1 MTPKISPA
9 DLVFIRRVLN
19 KSQENV
25 AQMCSTSQV
34 TWSRWERGVTAPI
47 PVYREKI
54 LALLEQ
60 ARKLAGKDLCP
71 VCRHGVLPI
80 HHHDKTTCTLVY
92 QCDTCGVFLD
102 KDVS

>member
-1 MTPKISPA
+1 MTPMIEPA
-9 DLVFIRRVLN
+9 DLVFIRKTLN
-19 KSQENV
+19 KSQESV
-25 AQMCSTSQV
+25 AEMCSTSQV

-71 VCRHGVLPI
+71 VCRHGVLSI
-80 HHHDKTTCTLVY
+80 HRHDKVTCTLVY
-92 QCDTCGVFLD
+92 QCDACGAFLD